1 MTETG
6 PSTPPLSE
14 LPADESCDW
23 RPRAEIAHN
32 IAQAASLKAQA
43 KKGGLVFEAYLPPSQ
58 AVWLLSLIE
67 QRKFADPADAL
78 INLLGEAQDLL
89 PHEDL
94 RKELLKRTLD
104 AALNDLGPAVPI
116 EACVPDMLSRMDG
129 PQPEPAVWTD
139 WPGGAAEPEDTSG

>member
-6 PSTPPLSE
+6 PSTPPRSE
-14 LPADESCDW
+14 TPADESCDW
-23 RPRAEIAHN
+23 RPRSEIAHN

-43 KKGGLVFEAYLPPSQ
+43 EKGGLVFEAYLPPSQ

-78 INLLGEAQDLL
+78 INLLGEAQDLA

-104 AALNDLGPAVPI
+104 AALMPGEPVPI
-116 EACVPDMLSRMDG
+116 EACVPDMRSRMDG
-129 PQPEPAVWTD
+129 PQPEPAVWRE
-139 WPGGAAEPEDTSG
+139 WPGDQPEAEDTSG